1 MIMYTEKRIEEAE
14 TVGPQPSQTPVNPAA
29 KSLDAPKVMTMRSKA
44 KAMPHPVEEEMTEPE
59 MLLEPAHGLPQKI
72 E

>member
-1 MIMYTEKRIEEAE
+1 
-14 TVGPQPSQTPVNPAA
+14 VNPAA